1 MVSKATPLDAAF
13 IDRQRQSLL
22 KLREDLL
29 ESAQEDE
36 TEESAVNAADAAG
49 PREYEDDA
57 QRLTALELDGNL
69 VAHDVAR
76 LGQIERALQKI
87 QQGTYGFS
95 DISGQPIPRER
106 LEAVPE
112 ATDTATE
119 EQAREKA
126 G

>member
-1 MVSKATPLDAAF
+1 VASKATPLDAAF
-13 IDRQRQSLL
+13 IDKQRHSLL

-29 ESAQEDE
+29 DAAKEDE
-36 TEESAVNAADAAG
+36 IAESAVNAENTAG

-57 QRLTALELDGNL
+57 QRLTALELDGTL

-87 QQGTYGFS
+87 KQGTYGIS
-95 DISGQPIPRER
+95 DVSGQPIPRER

-112 ATDTATE
+112 ATDTVTE
-119 EQAREKA
+119 EQTLEKTR
-126 G
+126 